1 MLLADLEEVARA
13 LKPLKL
19 AGVTIALDDFGSGY
33 SNFRYLKLLPIDKLK
48 LDRSMVEGIAEDPRD
63 LAVLR
68 AITAM
73 ARALDL
79 RVVAEGIEEEAQH
92 DVLRGEGI
100 EYYQGFLRSVP
111 LAQEDFLKLAGQS

>member
-1 MLLADLEEVARA
+1 M
-13 LKPLKL
+13 
-19 AGVTIALDDFGSGY
+19 TIALDDFGSGY

-73 ARALDL
+73 ARALEL
-79 RVVAEGIEEEAQH
+79 RVVAEGIEEDAQH
-92 DVLRGEGI
+92 AVLRGEGI
-100 EYYQGFLRSVP
+100 EYYQGFLKSVP
-111 LAQEDFLKLAGQS
+111 LGQKDFLALTAR

>member
-1 MLLADLEEVARA
+1 
-13 LKPLKL
+13 
-19 AGVTIALDDFGSGY
+19 
-33 SNFRYLKLLPIDKLK
+33 
-48 LDRSMVEGIAEDPRD
+48 VEGIAEDPRD

-79 RVVAEGIEEEAQH
+79 HVVAEGIEEESQH

-111 LAQEDFLKLAGQS
+111 LAQEDFLKLAGAR